1 MQLSG
6 SGALAWIQVS
16 VWKGEMLQLDKMV
29 QEISEA
35 GELIQVPCQSS
46 LHSKTLSQK
55 EKDTNIKKDTRAKF
69 GQPEPQLKKHR
80 V

>member
-1 MQLSG
+1 MQLGS
-6 SGALAWIQVS
+6 SGALALIQFS
-16 VWKGEMLQLDKMV
+16 VWKGEILKLDKVV

-46 LHSKTLSQK
+46 LHSKILSQK

-69 GQPEPQLKKHR
+69 GQPELQLKKYR

>member
-1 MQLSG
+1 
-6 SGALAWIQVS
+6 
-16 VWKGEMLQLDKMV
+16 MV